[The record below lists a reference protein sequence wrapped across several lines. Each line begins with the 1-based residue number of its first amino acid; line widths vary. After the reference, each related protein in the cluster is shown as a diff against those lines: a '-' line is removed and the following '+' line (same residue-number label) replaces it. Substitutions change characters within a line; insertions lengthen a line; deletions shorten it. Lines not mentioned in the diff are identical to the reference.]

1 MTVVFD
7 LDDTLYAEME
17 FVRSA
22 YRAIARRYGLH
33 LLDTMMRAPSPRE
46 AFDSTGLPI
55 ADQLRVYRE
64 HFPDIRLPWLSLYT
78 LSMLRNRGT
87 GLASLPTAEAS
98 RSVTRSELSG
108 WSVSSILN

>member
-33 LLDTMMRAPSPRE
+33 LLDPMMRGS
-46 AFDSTGLPI
+46 LPPGGF
-55 ADQLRVYRE
+55 Y
-64 HFPDIRLPWLSLYT
+64 S
-78 LSMLRNRGT
+78 S
-87 GLASLPTAEAS
+87 GLA
-98 RSVTRSELSG
+98 VSG
-108 WSVSSILN
+108 SPKGYQETFP